1 MTTTTASSFSQY
13 TTRGERKVA
22 TKLVRAA
29 LADGYSISVHDGEE
43 WTVSRATRAYDVLD
57 ALATTGEDTLRLI
70 NAKGDYAGSFY
81 LIWGNAADGSELICD
96 FTANDFCEGLW
107 KQALGDMA

>member
-29 LADGYSISVHDGEE
+29 LAAGYSISVHDGEE

-57 ALATTGEDTLRLI
+57 ALATTGEDTLQLYD
-70 NAKGDYAGSFY
+70 ADQHGAGCFY
-81 LIWGNAADGSELICD
+81 LIWGNAADGSELIAD
-96 FTANDFCEGLW
+96 HTDNDIC
-107 KQALGDMA
+107 QRMYDAAQPVDA